1 VGLSTRPGVPG
12 GPPYPPV
19 NFDYGKAQE
28 VIRQI
33 DALIP
38 ALNQQQLDRN
48 GNGRSLRQNWKG
60 RYAVEFDGELKRM
73 WVGSSDL
80 VAKAQALRAKIAG
93 AMAAARRQQAWRD
106 QQNLLSLVKDVAGV
120 VSHGW

>member
-1 VGLSTRPGVPG
+1 MSTLPAPGG

-19 NFDYGKAQE
+19 SFDYGKAQE

-38 ALNQQQLDRN
+38 VLNQQQLDRN
-48 GNGRSLRQNWKG
+48 ANGRSLRQNWKG

-73 WVGSSDL
+73 WVGGDDL
-80 VAKAQALRAKIAG
+80 VAKARALRAKITG
-93 AMAAARRQQAWRD
+93 AMADARRQQAWRD
-106 QQNLLSLVKDVAGV
+106 EQNLLAVLKDVSGAVG
-120 VSHGW
+120 HGW

>member
-1 VGLSTRPGVPG
+1 MSTLPAPGG

-19 NFDYGKAQE
+19 SFDYGKAQE

-38 ALNQQQLDRN
+38 VLNQQQLDRN
-48 GNGRSLRQNWKG
+48 ANGRSLRQNWKG

-73 WVGSSDL
+73 WVGGDDL
-80 VAKAQALRAKIAG
+80 VAKARALRAKITG
-93 AMAAARRQQAWRD
+93 AMADARRQQAWRD
-106 QQNLLSLVKDVAGV
+106 EQNLLAVLKDVAGAV
-120 VSHGW
+120 GHGW

>member
-1 VGLSTRPGVPG
+1 MSTQPTGPGG

-19 NFDYGKAQE
+19 DFDYGKAQE

-38 ALNQQQLDRN
+38 VLNQQRLDRN
-48 GNGRSLRQNWKG
+48 ANGRSLRQNWKG
-60 RYAVEFDGELKRM
+60 RYAVEFDGELRRM
-73 WVGSSDL
+73 WVDSSDL
-80 VAKAQALRAKIAG
+80 VAKAQALRAKITG

-106 QQNLLSLVKDVAGV
+106 QQNLLALVKDVAGAV
-120 VSHGW
+120 GHGW

>member
-1 VGLSTRPGVPG
+1 MSTLPVPGG

-19 NFDYGKAQE
+19 TFDFGKAQE
-28 VIRQI
+28 VVRQI

-38 ALNQQQLDRN
+38 VLNQQQLDRN
-48 GNGRSLRQNWKG
+48 ANGRSLRQSWKG

-73 WVGSSDL
+73 WVGSGDL
-80 VAKAQALRAKIAG
+80 VSKAQALRSRITG

-106 QQNLLSLVKDVAGV
+106 EQNLLALVKDVAGLV
-120 VSHGW
+120 GHGW